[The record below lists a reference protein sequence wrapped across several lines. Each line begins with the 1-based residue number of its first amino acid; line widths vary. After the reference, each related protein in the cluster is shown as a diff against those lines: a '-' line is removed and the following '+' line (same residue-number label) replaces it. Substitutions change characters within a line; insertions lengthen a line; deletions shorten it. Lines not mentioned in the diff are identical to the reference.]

1 MLGEGSSVRSV
12 PESSGALKGVL
23 GENLYV
29 VSQNASVFTA
39 VCVDLAKYK
48 QKSCEMN
55 NYSYFP
61 I

>member
-29 VSQNASVFTA
+29 VSEVFTA

-48 QKSCEMN
+48 TKTLRHKFKACTIS
-55 NYSYFP
+55 
-61 I
+61 